1 MVNFALFIVPLI
13 AGIGLGYLL
22 RNKRQIQFSR
32 LLFWVILVLI
42 FSLGFSI
49 GSNGDLL
56 KALPDIAGAS
66 VILVLLTIG
75 FSAVFVKIAMKL
87 VKLR

>member
-1 MVNFALFIVPLI
+1 MVNLALFIVPLI

-22 RNKRQIQFSR
+22 RNKKQIQFSR

-56 KALPDIAGAS
+56 NALPDIAGAS

-75 FSAVFVKIAMKL
+75 FSAVFVRIAMKL

>member
-1 MVNFALFIVPLI
+1 MVNLALFIVPLI

-22 RNKRQIQFSR
+22 RNKTQVQFGR

-56 KALPDIAGAS
+56 NALPDIAGAS

-75 FSAVFVKIAMKL
+75 FSAVFVRIAMKL

>member
-22 RNKRQIQFSR
+22 RSKRQIQFGR

-56 KALPDIAGAS
+56 NALPDVAGAS

-75 FSAVFVKIAMKL
+75 FSAVFVRIAMKL

>member
-22 RNKRQIQFSR
+22 RNKRQIRFGR

-56 KALPDIAGAS
+56 NALPDIAGAS

-75 FSAVFVKIAMKL
+75 FSSVFVRIAMKL

>member
-22 RNKRQIQFSR
+22 RNKRQIQFGR

-56 KALPDIAGAS
+56 NALPDIAGAS